1 MIEIFATIFILLKFT
16 RYFSRIF
23 QSFINFDTNIYLF
36 INIYIINNYLKI
48 VYTMYLRSDFQYA
61 KNVLK

>member
-48 VYTMYLRSDFQYA
+48 VYTMYLRSDF
-61 KNVLK
+61 